1 MEKAAFLLP
10 VMSRQPL
17 GRLGNSVPCL
27 EGKGPTGEGGE
38 LDQSALEM
46 SHQDTGLG
54 GSTVPLISSETP
66 VHEKENASEA
76 SRCVLAFSRSPV

>member
-1 MEKAAFLLP
+1 M
-10 VMSRQPL
+10 
-17 GRLGNSVPCL
+17 
-27 EGKGPTGEGGE
+27 GEGGE
-38 LDQSALEM
+38 LGPPHQSLDQSALEM

-76 SRCVLAFSRSPV
+76 SRCVLPSREVGGASITIWLKDTHGTGTP